1 MKLAV
6 KICKFSVIL
15 LGAFIILM
23 SFDSFDGT
31 DSFWGVLLEFLIN
44 SLPGIFI
51 IVLILILWKKELILG
66 VILLVLAICLFFLFK
81 FYRNDFENWLTM
93 IIVEV
98 PLLTAGILFTTYH
111 LKHQRFIK
119 KWEWWFLKIIVI
131 KFLQDGKK
139 SNECYYQSSEMSYN
153 YIIEVIS

>member
-111 LKHQRFIK
+111 LKYQRFIK
-119 KWEWWFLKIIVI
+119 K
-131 KFLQDGKK
+131 
-139 SNECYYQSSEMSYN
+139 
-153 YIIEVIS
+153 